1 MYHWA
6 KASPDSAKAS
16 PDSVQ
21 YHRARASLATDF
33 LHQPYHS
40 AESDLASLPSCISSS
55 SHSRS
60 APSYGHSPVHQV
72 YSSSSHVNSS
82 VQWLEQGGSGGQSL
96 SCSSS
101 SWYNSPFST
110 TTSSSFSSTNSISSL
125 TNPRAEHYSRGHG
138 CQEIQRLQEALKG
151 ERLSPSDGGST
162 SFLTLNPAQGDG
174 YPHSAQ
180 AYGHPLGFYSNSWV
194 SGQDYSSLCS
204 SPDAGMYPSYCY
216 SPKLQNK
223 INLSPPDAR
232 ECVNCGGT
240 ATPLWRRDGTGHYLC
255 NACDHK
261 MNSQNRPLTRPKKRL
276 MVSKSAGTHCSN
288 CQTSTTT
295 LWRRNASGKTVCN
308 ACGLYYKLHNINR
321 PLTMKKEGTQTR
333 KRKASIMNNRA
344 KQKTGVLE
352 AELGLYS
359 DLSLTTTHT
368 EDYHTL
374 RTTTHTEDY
383 YTH

>member
-1 MYHWA
+1 M
-6 KASPDSAKAS
+6 
-16 PDSVQ
+16 V
-21 YHRARASLATDF
+21 F
-33 LHQPYHS
+33 LGLYSSFFFFQTRRVEFRPKTLFFNTSNSETHS
-40 AESDLASLPSCISSS
+40 FLCGCVL
-55 SHSRS
+55 
-60 APSYGHSPVHQV
+60 VHQV
-72 YSSSSHVNSS
+72 YSSSSHVNGS

-110 TTSSSFSSTNSISSL
+110 TTTTSSFSSTNSISSL

-151 ERLSPSDGGST
+151 ERLSPSEDGGSS

-194 SGQDYSSLCS
+194 SGQDYSPASLCS
-204 SPDAGMYPSYCY
+204 SPGAGMYPSYCY

-295 LWRRNASGKTVCN
+295 LWRRNVSGKTVCN

-344 KQKTGVLE
+344 K
-352 AELGLYS
+352 
-359 DLSLTTTHT
+359 
-368 EDYHTL
+368 
-374 RTTTHTEDY
+374 
-383 YTH
+383 

>member
-1 MYHWA
+1 QYHWATASPDSLQYHWAKASPASAKASPDSLQYHRIKASPDSVQYHWATASPDSLQYHWAKASPHSAKASPDSLQYHWATASPDSAKASPDSLQYHRIKPSPDSANASPDSA

-16 PDSVQ
+16 PVSPQYHWAKASPASAKASPDSLQ
-21 YHRARASLATDF
+21 YHRIKASLATDF

-60 APSYGHSPVHQV
+60 APSYGHS
-72 YSSSSHVNSS
+72 
-82 VQWLEQGGSGGQSL
+82 
-96 SCSSS
+96 
-101 SWYNSPFST
+101 
-110 TTSSSFSSTNSISSL
+110 
-125 TNPRAEHYSRGHG
+125 
-138 CQEIQRLQEALKG
+138 
-151 ERLSPSDGGST
+151 
-162 SFLTLNPAQGDG
+162 
-174 YPHSAQ
+174 
-180 AYGHPLGFYSNSWV
+180 
-194 SGQDYSSLCS
+194 
-204 SPDAGMYPSYCY
+204 
-216 SPKLQNK
+216 
-223 INLSPPDAR
+223 PDAR

-288 CQTSTTT
+288 CQTSSTT

-333 KRKASIMNNRA
+333 KRKAPIMNNRA

-359 DLSLTTTHT
+359 DLSLSRLQSSDMPDHTH
-368 EDYHTL
+368 
-374 RTTTHTEDY
+374 
-383 YTH
+383 